1 MTNRVCF
8 AVNKT
13 AQKTVDRC
21 PVVGRIECMANLNPL
36 AFGDLDRE
44 ITVTRKVLERLP
56 EEKFAWKPH
65 EKSMSLGNLAMHVA
79 GLLQWMLDTLDRD
92 ELDMATIE
100 PPRSNPTGLED
111 VLETFD
117 KNVVAVKD
125 AMMRM
130 DDESLART
138 WTLRNGPT
146 ILHQQP
152 RAQIV
157 RVWCLNHMI
166 HHRAQ
171 LCVLLRLLNV
181 PVPAVYFN
189 SADEPEWVFT

>member
-1 MTNRVCF
+1 MSNL
-8 AVNKT
+8 
-13 AQKTVDRC
+13 AQ
-21 PVVGRIECMANLNPL
+21 L

-44 ITVTRKVLERLP
+44 TAVTRKVLERLP

-65 EKSMSLGNLAMHVA
+65 QKSMSLGNLAMHVA
-79 GLLQWMLDTLDRD
+79 NLLQWMLDTLDRD
-92 ELDMATIE
+92 ELDLETIE

-111 VLETFD
+111 VLVTFD

-125 AMMRM
+125 AMTRM
-130 DDESLART
+130 DDESLARP
-138 WTLRNGPT
+138 WTLRKGTT

-152 RAQIV
+152 RALIV

-189 SADEPEWVFT
+189 SADEPEWVFS